1 MILRHHI
8 ILLLL
13 LLLPIHG
20 KGQTDSVVSIR
31 QPIYQRLSISTNLLT
46 DAVLAPGIGA
56 ELRLADQLSLAAHA
70 ATNWFAASP
79 LYHNARFT
87 YTDIEARYWIATQPA
102 DVMRRGHHLGL
113 YSGIYRYDFYFN
125 HKGDQANLNWGVGV
139 SYGYTLSLNK
149 IFSLDFTLGLGYV
162 GGSYKTYEYVDDAY
176 EHYVWTA
183 DKKRRY
189 VGPSKAEISL
199 IWHLF

>member
-1 MILRHHI
+1 MYMRHYV
-8 ILLLL
+8 ILLIMM
-13 LLLPIHG
+13 LLPVSG
-20 KGQTDSVVSIR
+20 WGQSDSVASNQ
-31 QPIYQRLSISTNLLT
+31 QPRPQFLSLSTNLIT
-46 DAVLAPGIGA
+46 DAVLGPSIGA
-56 ELRLADQLSLAAHA
+56 ELRLADQMTLAAHA

-87 YTDIEARYWIATQPA
+87 YTDVEARYWIATQPA
-102 DVMRRGHHLGL
+102 DVMRRGHHLGIYL
-113 YSGIYRYDFYFN
+113 GLYRYDFYFN
-125 HKGDQANLNWGVGV
+125 HKGDQANLNWGVGA

-149 IFSLDFTLGLGYV
+149 RLSLDFTLGLGYI
-162 GGSYKTYEYVDDAY
+162 GGDYKKYEYIDDAY
-176 EHYVWTA
+176 QHYVWTA

>member
-1 MILRHHI
+1 MM
-8 ILLLL
+8 
-13 LLLPIHG
+13 LLPVSG
-20 KGQTDSVVSIR
+20 WGQSDSVASNQ
-31 QPIYQRLSISTNLLT
+31 QPRPQFLSLSTNLIT
-46 DAVLAPGIGA
+46 DAVLGPSIGA
-56 ELRLADQLSLAAHA
+56 ELRLADQMTLAAHA

-87 YTDIEARYWIATQPA
+87 YTDVEARYWIATQPA
-102 DVMRRGHHLGL
+102 DVMRRGHHLGIYL
-113 YSGIYRYDFYFN
+113 GLYRYDFYFN
-125 HKGDQANLNWGVGV
+125 HKGDQANLNWGVGA

-149 IFSLDFTLGLGYV
+149 RLSLDFTLGLGYI
-162 GGSYKTYEYVDDAY
+162 GGDYKKYEYIDDAY
-176 EHYVWTA
+176 QHYVWTA